1 MTSLLPAEALPADL
15 RRICVTSAAACALPM
30 LLQLPGLLAGLLAT
44 GYLIGLF
51 SQRRWPGW
59 LRAILTV
66 SLVGAVMTRFGFKI
80 GRDTASALL
89 VAMLALKTLELDGSR
104 DGRSLIGF
112 SLFAPFAGFLQDQ
125 GPITLALALPAVSAV
140 VVCLQRLSEAD
151 RVAPAAVATTALKTR
166 AANAA
171 GTLVL
176 ALPLALAAF
185 WLFPRL
191 AGPLWGMPDNASSR
205 TGMNDKMSPGDWLDV
220 MNDDTPAFR
229 VRFFGDTP
237 SVQAMYWR
245 GPVLSRFD
253 GRTWTRAARHHSTPS
268 PAASKRPDNDTLDY
282 EITLDPTDRTWLFAL
297 DLPEQISV
305 PATIDPDFSVVVSE
319 PINTPLRYRAR
330 SNRAARAE
338 IELPDDERR
347 ATLELPEGYNP
358 RSVALA
364 RQWRADSRTDQEI
377 IGRALDWIHRE
388 FSYSL
393 ETPLLG
399 RNSVDEFL
407 FDTRLGFCE
416 HFSSSFVVLMRA
428 AGIPARVVTG
438 YAGGYRNKL
447 GNFWLIRQSDAHAWA
462 EVWLPGQGW
471 QRVDPTAAVAP
482 ERVFETINQT
492 PAAGALG
499 MIRGASDLGDWARN
513 RWTDFLLQFNAAR
526 QRTLLKPFGIDEA
539 TTLQLGLAF
548 SAGAGLALALTL
560 WMLLRGHRQPIDPVL
575 AAWRRLERR
584 LAHAGWPK
592 ATNEPVLSYG
602 ERVARERP
610 ALAEPLRTLSRRFA
624 DWRYADHDADAQQQ
638 RQLIQDLSRVDLSH
652 MRLP

>member
-1 MTSLLPAEALPADL
+1 MTAPLPADALPADL
-15 RRICVTSAAACALPM
+15 RRICVASAATCALPM
-30 LLQLPGLLAGLLAT
+30 LLQLPGLLAGLLAA

-51 SQRRWPGW
+51 SHRRWPGW
-59 LRAILTV
+59 LRALLTV
-66 SLVGAVMTRFGFKI
+66 SLVGAVMTGFGFKI

-125 GPITLALALPAVSAV
+125 GPLTLALTLPAIVAV

-151 RVAPAAVATTALKTR
+151 RVAAATVATTALKTR
-166 AANAA
+166 IASAVGALA
-171 GTLVL
+171 L

-229 VRFFGDTP
+229 VRFFGDAP

-245 GPVLSRFD
+245 GPVLSQFD
-253 GRTWTRAARHHSTPS
+253 GRTWTRAARSRSSSS
-268 PAASKRPDNDTLDY
+268 PAATHAPDSGTLDY

-305 PATIDPDFSVVVSE
+305 PASIDPDFSVVVSE

-330 SNRAARAE
+330 SNPSARAE
-338 IELPDDERR
+338 VELPAEHRR
-347 ATLELPEGYNP
+347 AMLALPAGFNP

-364 RQWRADSRTDQEI
+364 RQWRADSGSDREI

-407 FDTRLGFCE
+407 FGTRLGFCE

-482 ERVFETINQT
+482 ERVFETINQS
-492 PAAGALG
+492 PVAGALG

-548 SAGAGLALALTL
+548 STGAGLALALTL

-584 LAHAGWPK
+584 LTRAGWPK
-592 ATNEPVLSYG
+592 AANEPVLSYG
-602 ERVARERP
+602 ERVAREQP

-624 DWRYADHDADAQQQ
+624 DWRYADHAADAQQQ
-638 RQLIQDLSRVDLSH
+638 RQLIQDLSRVDLSR